1 MQIGFEFTTPC
12 IDCIFELVYNN
23 VMFTKTDDRIVGLW
37 EYQRKGLGMILA
49 GISII
54 FFWY

>member
-1 MQIGFEFTTPC
+1 
-12 IDCIFELVYNN
+12 
-23 VMFTKTDDRIVGLW
+23 MFTQTDDRIVGLW